1 MKKIIIKFAPLLLGV
16 FLSVFI
22 LSAGYAAKYE
32 DVDNVSGYLV
42 LLQRTPNQVE
52 VMTENKDRLKY
63 LWTQETVFVDWQ
75 EKELSPEDFYRQ
87 FKDKGVFLFLD
98 GKKMTRIA
106 PAVF

>member
-1 MKKIIIKFAPLLLGV
+1 MKNKNVFALILLAAV
-16 FLSVFI
+16 FSVLSLSPVF
-22 LSAGYAAKYE
+22 AAKYE
-32 DVDNVSGYLV
+32 GVDNVSGYLV
-42 LLQRTPNQVE
+42 FLQRTPNQVE

-98 GKKMTRIA
+98 GKKITRIA